1 MWLIATAT
9 LQQAGQSKYAK
20 ENIFKLYNE
29 NDGIINKAVLQSDES
44 ETDSDI
50 IIEPEEN
57 RDLSAKL
64 ADIRNESLK
73 VKQNQ
78 LKDSENSQ
86 RINTSKIYFCKIYKY
101 LKKQALERRICSCY

>member
-1 MWLIATAT
+1 MFVLRFQFFGLLSFVWLIATAT

-64 ADIRNESLK
+64 ADIINESLK
-73 VKQNQ
+73 VKP
-78 LKDSENSQ
+78 KSIKGQ
-86 RINTSKIYFCKIYKY
+86 R
-101 LKKQALERRICSCY
+101 KQSADLHK